1 MSKPQ
6 RPPLKRVLRTQLHLA
21 PAHVLLLFFGLF
33 MVFPFVW
40 QIIMSLS
47 TNPEVRSVPPT
58 FWPEVLQW
66 HNYADVFTKLPFMQ
80 NFWISVLIT
89 VIRTLAQLLFCS
101 MAGYAFARMQ
111 FSGRGILFGAV
122 LLILMVPSQVY
133 LIPQYQI
140 VQGLGLLETPWGIV
154 LPGLFSAFGTFLM
167 RQTFL
172 SLPREME
179 EAARLDGCS
188 QWQIFT
194 KVMLPLAAPGLS
206 AVAITTVLWSWNDLL
221 WPLIVTTREDK
232 MPLSVGIATLAGEHS
247 TDYSMMMAASIM
259 SMAPIFI
266 LFFSMQRRVI
276 SGLASSGLK
285 G

>member
-6 RPPLKRVLRTQLHLA
+6 RTPLKRVLRTQLHLA

-47 TNPEVRSVPPT
+47 TNAEVRSVPPT

-66 HNYADVFTKLPFMQ
+66 HNYSDVFTKLPFMQ

-111 FSGRGILFGAV
+111 FSGRGYSVWRGAADFDG
-122 LLILMVPSQVY
+122 SQ
-133 LIPQYQI
+133 
-140 VQGLGLLETPWGIV
+140 
-154 LPGLFSAFGTFLM
+154 PGLPDPPVPDCAGAWATRDSLGYCAAGVCLVPLELFLM

-206 AVAITTVLWSWNDLL
+206 AVAITTVLWSWNDLC
-221 WPLIVTTREDK
+221 
-232 MPLSVGIATLAGEHS
+232 GH
-247 TDYSMMMAASIM
+247 
-259 SMAPIFI
+259 
-266 LFFSMQRRVI
+266 
-276 SGLASSGLK
+276 
-285 G
+285 

>member
-6 RPPLKRVLRTQLHLA
+6 RTPLKRVLRTQLHLA

-47 TNPEVRSVPPT
+47 TNAEVRSVPPT

-66 HNYADVFTKLPFMQ
+66 HNYSDVFTKLPFMQ

-101 MAGYAFARMQ
+101 MAGYAFARM
-111 FSGRGILFGAV
+111 
-122 LLILMVPSQVY
+122 QVY

-247 TDYSMMMAASIM
+247 SDYSMMMAASIM